1 MALALSPLNPL
12 LCIKPEAARSVL
24 QGWIPRCGLAYGADW
39 VVYDRH
45 PAHAHSYICV
55 LVMPGQSTTTTPAVS
70 PELLWKHLEGTNRLV
85 TRVSGPT
92 SRTPPWRPMQKPELL
107 WTLLEGTDR
116 VGGLSNQFQEMLLLT
131 TPTATSVHL

>member
-1 MALALSPLNPL
+1 MAALLGG
-12 LCIKPEAARSVL
+12 

-85 TRVSGPT
+85 TRVS
-92 SRTPPWRPMQKPELL
+92 
-107 WTLLEGTDR
+107 
-116 VGGLSNQFQEMLLLT
+116 
-131 TPTATSVHL
+131 